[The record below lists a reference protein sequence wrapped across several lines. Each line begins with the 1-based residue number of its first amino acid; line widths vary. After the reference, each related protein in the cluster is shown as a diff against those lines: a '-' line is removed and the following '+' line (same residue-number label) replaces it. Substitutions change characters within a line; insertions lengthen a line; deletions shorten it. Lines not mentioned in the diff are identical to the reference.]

1 MADFHK
7 SKEDSCFT
15 SAIPNSERLHPVGT
29 PLFDSEMPEA
39 GSPDIQDVQGVL
51 SFSNKYRKEALEKAC
66 ESALSSGKVTYT
78 TIKNTIA
85 AFAEELGKNG
95 YNVRLN
101 EERNK
106 GAFIM
111 GSEASDINTLLSR
124 SKTLAGNWKE
134 GDQ

>member
-1 MADFHK
+1 M
-7 SKEDSCFT
+7 
-15 SAIPNSERLHPVGT
+15 
-29 PLFDSEMPEA
+29 
-39 GSPDIQDVQGVL
+39 
-51 SFSNKYRKEALEKAC
+51 
-66 ESALSSGKVTYT
+66 TYT

-106 GAFIM
+106 GAFVM

-124 SKTLAGNWKE
+124 SKTLAGSRKE